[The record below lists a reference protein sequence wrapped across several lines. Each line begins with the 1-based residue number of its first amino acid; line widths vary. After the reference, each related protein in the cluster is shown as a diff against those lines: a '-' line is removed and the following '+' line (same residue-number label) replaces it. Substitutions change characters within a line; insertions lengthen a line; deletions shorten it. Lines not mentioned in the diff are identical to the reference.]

1 MSRVTVEG
9 VAKSYGE
16 VGVLDSIDLE
26 VDEAEVVVLLGPSG
40 CGKTTL
46 LRLVAGLDTV
56 DRGVI
61 TIADRVVS
69 ADGTHVLPEQR
80 QIGLVF
86 QDGALFPHLTVGENV
101 GFGLPRPQRRSSSR
115 IDELLELVG
124 LAGRAADRPDQLS
137 GGQRQ
142 RVALARALAPSPEVL
157 LLDEPFS
164 NLDAALRVQLREEV
178 ARTVRGSRITSVF
191 VTHDRAEA
199 FALGDR
205 IAVMAEG
212 RIEQIGSP
220 EDLYARPVSP
230 WVATFVG
237 DGSLI
242 DGVADGSSAIT
253 SIGRIELVDGG
264 PTGPVMVLVR
274 PEQVVV
280 RLDRSGT
287 GRVVRVEPS
296 GSTSGID
303 VVVGETM
310 LSALVLGP
318 TTVSPG
324 DAVEVAVIGSCVTFP
339 PTCD

>member
-1 MSRVTVEG
+1 MSRVAVEG

-16 VGVLDSIDLE
+16 VRVLDSIDLE

-61 TIADRVVS
+61 TIADRIVS
-69 ADGTHVLPEQR
+69 ADGIHVLPEQR

-86 QDGALFPHLTVGENV
+86 QDGALFPHLSVGENV
-101 GFGLPRPQRRSSSR
+101 GFGLPRPQRRSSRR

-124 LAGRAADRPDQLS
+124 LTGRGGDRPDELS

-142 RVALARALAPSPEVL
+142 RVALARALAPSPELL

-164 NLDAALRVQLREEV
+164 NLDAALRVQLRDEV
-178 ARTVRGSRITSVF
+178 ARVVREAGTTSVF
-191 VTHDRAEA
+191 VTHDRGEA
-199 FALGDR
+199 FAIADR
-205 IAVMAEG
+205 VAVMSEG
-212 RIEQIGSP
+212 RLVQVSAP
-220 EDLYARPVSP
+220 LDLYARPLTP
-230 WVATFVG
+230 WVATFLG

-242 DGVADGSSAIT
+242 DGIADGSAAVT
-253 SIGRIELVDGG
+253 AVGRVELVAGSL
-264 PTGPVMVLVR
+264 TGPVRVLVR
-274 PEQVVV
+274 PEQVAV
-280 RLDRSGT
+280 RIDPSGA

-303 VVVGETM
+303 VVIDETR
-310 LSALVLGP
+310 LSARVLGP
-318 TTVSPG
+318 PTVSPG
-324 DAVEVAVIGSCVTFP
+324 DTVEVSVTGPCVMFP
-339 PTCD
+339 PSCD

>member
-1 MSRVTVEG
+1 MSRVAVEG

-16 VGVLDSIDLE
+16 VRVLDSIDLE

-69 ADGTHVLPEQR
+69 ADGIHVLPEQR

-230 WVATFVG
+230 WVGTFVG
-237 DGSLI
+237 DGTLL
-242 DGVADGSSAIT
+242 DGDADGSTAT
-253 SIGRIELVDGG
+253 TPIGRLSLSNAPAAGRVRL
-264 PTGPVMVLVR
+264 LVR

-280 RLDRSGT
+280 TASPSGT
-287 GRVVRVEPS
+287 ARIVACEYRGSFSELEVSLGEVVLRS
-296 GSTSGID
+296 IAFGMAD
-303 VVVGETM
+303 VR
-310 LSALVLGP
+310 
-318 TTVSPG
+318 PG
-324 DAVEVAVIGSCVTFP
+324 DAVEVSVIG
-339 PTCD
+339 TCTGFGNG